1 MRCIYCGHLESKV
14 VDSRAAEDGTAIRR
28 RRECLSCGRRFTTYE
43 KIENVPI
50 IVIKRNGSRQS
61 FDRDKLQKGIL
72 SSCANRPVPL
82 KVIDDMLDDIEA
94 EIHNSLAREVSSDK
108 IGEMVME
115 RLRVIDE
122 VSYVRFA
129 SVYKKFQDIETFK
142 KELAE
147 MSKKKA

>member
-1 MRCIYCGHLESKV
+1 M
-14 VDSRAAEDGTAIRR
+14 D
-28 RRECLSCGRRFTTYE
+28 REISTEF
-43 KIENVPI
+43 
-50 IVIKRNGSRQS
+50 
-61 FDRDKLQKGIL
+61 
-72 SSCANRPVPL
+72 
-82 KVIDDMLDDIEA
+82 
-94 EIHNSLAREVSSDK
+94 

-147 MSKKKA
+147 MSKNKA

>member
-1 MRCIYCGHLESKV
+1 M
-14 VDSRAAEDGTAIRR
+14 
-28 RRECLSCGRRFTTYE
+28 
-43 KIENVPI
+43 
-50 IVIKRNGSRQS
+50 
-61 FDRDKLQKGIL
+61 
-72 SSCANRPVPL
+72 PL

-147 MSKKKA
+147 MSINKA

>member
-43 KIENVPI
+43 KIENVHR

-147 MSKKKA
+147 MSKNKA

>member
-43 KIENVPI
+43 KIENGPI

-147 MSKKKA
+147 MSKNKA